1 MNKRESIANTVLS
14 MLLSGK
20 VIYRED
26 INALGEDAN
35 YVIDFIRNNKMIP
48 VHCNRGKEGADP
60 FWYMTENDIHMYTN
74 NRSEQ
79 KERQKKIVT
88 IGQKKRQLKSAQQLL
103 SSLSIPIPEKL
114 QDVINSTFS
123 VHQ

>member
-20 VIYRED
+20 TIHRED

-35 YVIDFIRNNKMIP
+35 YIFDFIRNIKMTP
-48 VHCNRGKEGADP
+48 VQCNRGKDGADP
-60 FWYMTENDIHMYTN
+60 FWYMAENDIHMYKN

-88 IGQKKRQLKSAQQLL
+88 VGQKKRQLKSAQQLL
-103 SSLSIPIPEKL
+103 SSLSIPIPGKL

-123 VHQ
+123 HK

>member
-20 VIYRED
+20 IIYRED
-26 INALGEDAN
+26 VNSLGEDAN
-35 YVIDFIRNNKMIP
+35 YIFDYIRNIKMVP
-48 VHCNRGKEGADP
+48 VQCNRGKEGAEP
-60 FWYMTENDIHMYTN
+60 FWYMAKNDIHMYQN
-74 NRSEQ
+74 NRTEQ
-79 KERQKKIVT
+79 KERQRKIVT

-123 VHQ
+123 AH